1 MIVLP
6 GLLDCLIA
14 PTYAALEEFS
24 FRAITSKSLLLFDRL
39 ILDSRVVIRRLAS
52 SSFNLV

>member
-1 MIVLP
+1 MIVLL
-6 GLLDCLIA
+6 GLLDYLIA
-14 PTYAALEEFS
+14 PTYVALEEFS

-39 ILDSRVVIRRLAS
+39 ILDSSVVIRRLAS

>member
-6 GLLDCLIA
+6 GLLDCLTA
-14 PTYAALEEFS
+14 PTYVALEEFS
-24 FRAITSKSLLLFDRL
+24 FCAITSKSLLLFDRL
-39 ILDSRVVIRRLAS
+39 ILDSSVVIRRLAS